1 MKKTQVAIYYNDEKG
16 YLFFPFG
23 VLKNGPR
30 IIINPAI
37 KENKDIS
44 TLEIGDKI
52 VQCLEVSKNAL
63 PLEKSEFNKN
73 LAFEISGTKSQT
85 KFNNLYKYLLC
96 EEKDHKLFLND
107 KEEKK
112 EYVFEKEDII
122 GLGNQVSKI
131 LSQGMNSNDS
141 DSLVL
146 KTVNENT
153 VIYTRPSFDFEDA
166 GNGHTDAYQIYTYN
180 SNDKNY
186 IAFLIDNG
194 YTGFTESAIKQ
205 RWNQMYGKLIE
216 FEFVSDMPKKIQV
229 RGKTK
234 SEMIISHIFQDG
246 DGMLEVLYEIDL
258 RNNSDKEKEGL
269 EKEFEKVISSIKIQ

>member
-1 MKKTQVAIYYNDEKG
+1 MKKTQAAIYYNDEKG

-73 LAFEISGTKSQT
+73 LALEISGTKSQI

-96 EEKDHKLFLND
+96 EEKDNKLFLIN

-112 EYVFEKEDII
+112 EFVFEKEDII

-131 LSQGMNSNDS
+131 LSRGMNFNDS

-146 KTVNENT
+146 KTVNEKT
-153 VIYTRPSFDFEDA
+153 VIYTRPSDDFEDA
-166 GNGHTDAYQIYTYN
+166 GDRHTDAYQIYTYD

-216 FEFVSDMPKKIQV
+216 FEFISDMPKKIQV

-234 SEMIISHIFQDG
+234 SEMIVSHIFQDG

-258 RNNSDKEKEGL
+258 RKSSEKEKEGL